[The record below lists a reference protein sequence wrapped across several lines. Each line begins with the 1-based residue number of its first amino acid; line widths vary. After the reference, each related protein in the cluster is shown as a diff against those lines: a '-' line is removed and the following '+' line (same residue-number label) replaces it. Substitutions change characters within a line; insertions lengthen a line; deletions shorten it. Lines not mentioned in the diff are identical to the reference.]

1 MPILTVQLGPPR
13 IRPKQGFG
21 GGFWGSA
28 LVANRDVG
36 PSKRRRP
43 SKGREKLAESREV
56 AADAWQVKKLR
67 AKGIKKGIL
76 NGLWWEDP
84 GRMSFFHEVALDSE
98 WSHGGKCFR
107 GLLQKWTT

>member
-1 MPILTVQLGPPR
+1 MQSFSEIETVGPCDADERPRKLRGTAKLSRGHVPILTVQLGPPR

-67 AKGIKKGIL
+67 AKGIK
-76 NGLWWEDP
+76 
-84 GRMSFFHEVALDSE
+84 RAF
-98 WSHGGKCFR
+98 
-107 GLLQKWTT
+107 